1 MRILILCIA
10 AILFVRASDIE
21 ALLKT
26 IEQKSDLSE
35 KTKKENWGITYIYT
49 RQDLQ
54 KMQARYLKDILL
66 SLFPIQ
72 YKINNYGLYDPI
84 ASTPRSPFLSSP
96 IKLFI
101 DNQEISVGMYGSGL
115 ILYGD
120 MDITFADHIEVYIGS
135 PSFKISTEPSLMVIK
150 IYTKS
155 AKRDGGNKV
164 AAYLQSF
171 GGKMAYFHTADELS
185 SGWSY
190 FGYVNS
196 FDDRYKKINHLNSRL
211 SRNRKVVHALGTLQK
226 DKKRFL
232 VDIVH
237 KSVDAFID
245 QSVFATPDR
254 SRIDVDYFHIGYDE
268 TKGDW
273 LYYFT
278 YERTQTKSGFLD
290 LYRNAIQQINRL
302 YGQNLPYSLDTKSHS
317 DIYTAALQYDYH
329 IDQKSSLQVGGKYRY
344 KNGVYT
350 KLIYNDAQLPLLG
363 NDTQKVASVFTE
375 YKYRIDDATIF
386 NFGLNHFDVR
396 NNNSNQNDKFTD
408 MRAFLTHLAGDWTFK
423 TILSYI
429 HFYPDLYL
437 IHSLFLKNPTRKL
450 PLQKHRFFTQEI
462 AYTYKRQ
469 KYILDLTFI
478 TGKNYLLPDSTNPL
492 LLSPYEGTLQYQRV
506 LMRFVQEYR
515 EYDKFQIGLNI
526 NKVFNLPRSSLY
538 KNSTIVQTMVS
549 MKNFNTFSWG
559 DLYNEIDYFYDS
571 WRQKHQFHYNVAL
584 SLQLSKDLHLKIK
597 GENLF
602 NSSIAQDFYVLSP
615 ALSLQKLPVRLFD
628 RRFSIGLE
636 YTF

>member
-1 MRILILCIA
+1 MRKFCFFLLSFFIA
-10 AILFVRASDIE
+10 YASDIQTI
-21 ALLKT
+21 LNM
-26 IEQKSDLSE
+26 IEQKCDLSQR
-35 KTKKENWGITYIYT
+35 TKKENWGITYVYT

-66 SLFPIQ
+66 SLFPLQ

-84 ASTPRSPFLSSP
+84 GSSPRVPFLSSSL
-96 IKLFI
+96 KVFI

-115 ILYGD
+115 VLYGD
-120 MDITFADHIEVYIGS
+120 MDISFADHIEVYIGS
-135 PSFKISTEPSLMVIK
+135 PSFEISSEPSLMVIK
-150 IYTKS
+150 LYTKS
-155 AKRDGGNKV
+155 AQRDGGNRL
-164 AAYLQSF
+164 AAFLQSY
-171 GGKMAYFHTADELS
+171 GGKMSYFHTADELDN
-185 SGWSY
+185 GWSY
-190 FGYVNS
+190 FGYVSS
-196 FDDRYKKINHLNSRL
+196 FDDRYKKIEHLGSLL
-211 SRNRKVVHALGTLQK
+211 SRDKKAFHLLGTLQK
-226 DKKRFL
+226 GHKRFL
-232 VDIVH
+232 MDIIH
-237 KSVDAFID
+237 KNMDSFID
-245 QSVFATPDR
+245 QSIFATPKQA
-254 SRIDVDYFHIGYDE
+254 SIDEDYFHIGYDE
-268 TKGDW
+268 TKGP
-273 LYYFT
+273 LRYYLT
-278 YERTQTKSGFLD
+278 YERKQTKSDFLD
-290 LYRNAIQQINRL
+290 LYKNRVQQINIL
-302 YGQNLPYSLDTKSHS
+302 YGQNLPYSLYTRSHS
-317 DIYTAALQYDYH
+317 DIYTASLQYNYH

-344 KNGVYT
+344 KHGVYT

-492 LLSPYEGTLQYQRV
+492 LLSPYEGTLRYQRA

-602 NSSIAQDFYVLSP
+602 NSSIVQDFYVLSP
-615 ALSLQKLPVRLFD
+615 ALSLKKLPVQLFD